1 MVLTGTTITFED
13 FDTTVVEVNWAAQS
27 AGSPLYDEW
36 QVAPAEGDIV
46 IAGVDTRAVTA
57 RYCYDADMLVVPLT
71 YATFVAKFR
80 PTLQVRHMAIAANGD
95 KVLTA
100 TT

>member
-1 MVLTGTTITFED
+1 MVLTGTTISFED
-13 FDTTVVEVNWAAQS
+13 FDTTVVEVDWAAQS

-57 RYCYDADMLVVPLT
+57 QYCYDADMLVVP
-71 YATFVAKFR
+71 VR
-80 PTLQVRHMAIAANGD
+80 DVRHIRGEVSSHSTGAPYGD
-95 KVLTA
+95 YRQWQ
-100 TT
+100 